1 MAVANSRDPGQFSY
15 GAKLVNKHRV
25 VNSATRSV
33 PLLLACALMCACA
46 VGPDYRAPNV
56 PLPDRWPSQPQS
68 ADSSADSTG
77 DAALANWWTALN
89 DPLLNQLIQRA
100 LTENRSVRQALA
112 RVTEARARRN
122 ISLAGLSPTV
132 DSSTR
137 ASRTDSD
144 ARSGARNVDAD
155 DLESLPGAS
164 SSRLSFET
172 EDYDAALD
180 ARWELDLFGGQRRA
194 LQASTAQLGASDADL
209 RDVLVTLLGD
219 VALGYVNVR
228 TLQSRLAFAERNLQA
243 QREVVTIATW
253 RAEAGLA
260 DAVDVAQ
267 AKTSYAQTQAQIPA
281 LEANLA
287 VAMNRIAVLTGQ
299 QPGALAGVLGETRP
313 IPVTPADIVT
323 SVPAEVMRRR
333 PDIRRAERRLAA
345 QTAQVGVATAALYP
359 SLSLSGSFGVN
370 ASSFSDLMSNNFG
383 SNRFGFGITM
393 PIFRAGALR
402 QNVKA
407 QSALVDQALATYEA
421 TILSAFEEVENALV
435 AWSSEQRRH
444 AALVEAANNAR
455 TARELALVQ
464 YNAGLVDFQTV
475 LNADRQ
481 QIASEDAL
489 AVSDGELTS
498 NLIRLYKAFGG
509 GWGAFPASV
518 QPRTNPL
525 DGAT

>member
-1 MAVANSRDPGQFSY
+1 MVEERKFVDSQRVISSR
-15 GAKLVNKHRV
+15 
-25 VNSATRSV
+25 TRSV
-33 PLLLACALMCACA
+33 LTLLLACGLVCACT

-56 PLPDRWPSQPQS
+56 PLPDRWPSQP
-68 ADSSADSTG
+68 SSADGSS
-77 DAALANWWTALN
+77 DASLANWWTALN
-89 DPLLNQLIQRA
+89 DPILDQLVQQA
-100 LTENRSVRQALA
+100 LVENKNVRQAMA

-137 ASRTDSD
+137 ASRTSSET
-144 ARSGARNVDAD
+144 RSNVRDLDVD
-155 DLESLPGAS
+155 DLDSLPGAADTGN
-164 SSRLSFET
+164 SRFSLES

-180 ARWELDLFGGQRRA
+180 ARWELDLFGGKRRA

-228 TLQSRLAFAERNLQA
+228 TVQSRLAFAERNLES
-243 QREVVTIATW
+243 QREVVTITGW

-287 VAMNRIAVLTGQ
+287 AAMNRIAVLTGQ
-299 QPGALAGVLGETRP
+299 QPGALAGVLGERKP

-359 SLSLSGSFGVN
+359 SLSLTGSFGVS
-370 ASSFSDLMSNNFG
+370 ADSFSGLMSNNFG
-383 SNRFGFGITM
+383 SDRFGFGITM
-393 PIFRAGALR
+393 PVFRAGALR

-407 QSALVDQALATYEA
+407 QSALVEQALATYEA
-421 TILSAFEEVENALV
+421 TVLSAFEEVENALV
-435 AWSSEQRRH
+435 AWSTEQRRH
-444 AALVEAANNAR
+444 AALVEAASNAR
-455 TARELALVQ
+455 IARELALVQ

-489 AVSDGELTS
+489 AVSDGELTA

-509 GWGAFPASV
+509 GWGAFPAPAS
-518 QPRTNPL
+518 RANP
-525 DGAT
+525 T